1 MAKFSQRI
9 IGAIKL
15 DVGTYEEVEADP
27 SALGQAMA
35 VVLLSSLAAGIGAG
49 IDGLMSLANLISVL
63 LSWFVWAGLTYFIGT
78 RILPTPQTHADW
90 GQLLRTTGFAAAP
103 GILRIAGIIPFIRE
117 LVFSI
122 ASIWMLAAFVIA
134 VRQALDYESTGRA
147 IGVCLIGFLI
157 NVFLLGILLR

>member
-78 RILPTPQTHADW
+78 RILPSPQTHADW